1 MRPLKKLKN
10 HVGGIGGSADECLLE
25 DVEVRFLSDDGT
37 VAIVPFPILPI
48 IVQRESMVKRMVEFF
63 RTRFLGKKR
72 RRIAL
77 PSLLG
82 FDFLQECKISFSEKE
97 AYLDID

>member
-37 VAIVPFPILPI
+37 VVIVPFPILPI